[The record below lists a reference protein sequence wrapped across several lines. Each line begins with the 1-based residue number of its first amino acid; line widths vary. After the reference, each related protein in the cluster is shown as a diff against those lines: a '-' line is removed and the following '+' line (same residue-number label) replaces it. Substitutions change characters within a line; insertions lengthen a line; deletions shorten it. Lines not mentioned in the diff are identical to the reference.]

1 MKKLIAVITI
11 LVLSC
16 SFSVA
21 QSYRF
26 VEDASQQ
33 NSSDGFFS
41 SNYQEYREENLE
53 WGKMPMLPGQHGYG
67 FDYSAVPVGSGLLLL
82 GAFGLGYAIRKRSSK
97 ED

>member
-41 SNYQEYREENLE
+41 SNYQEY
-53 WGKMPMLPGQHGYG
+53 
-67 FDYSAVPVGSGLLLL
+67 
-82 GAFGLGYAIRKRSSK
+82 IK
-97 ED
+97 EKVE